1 MRWRL
6 PLDAGGEARKIRE
19 VPVMLEAPQKPER
32 LTILLRRQLRPVQSS
47 SFRGEKSLAKPVQA
61 TSSDASP
68 VIFSMAFLYGR
79 LNDVNAPRCFPALF
93 TRIVLRWSQCRSS
106 TGGAFGSAVRL
117 ARRIA
122 SLEFPYF
129 RKSRVQ
135 NEARLPLPG
144 SNSRDVWTV
153 RDIMGNSFAPFRRPF
168 LLAK

>member
-19 VPVMLEAPQKPER
+19 APVMSEAPQKPER

-106 TGGAFGSAVRL
+106 TGGAFGSTDRL
-117 ARRIA
+117 VGIPVF
-122 SLEFPYF
+122 SE
-129 RKSRVQ
+129 KSGTKRSSVT
-135 NEARLPLPG
+135 
-144 SNSRDVWTV
+144 SSW
-153 RDIMGNSFAPFRRPF
+153 
-168 LLAK
+168 